1 MRKHLIHCGLFAAT
15 LIGLSFGGTAN
26 ADAKGE
32 PSLGNNECPVG
43 LVNGMELDDEFGEG
57 TQELTRC
64 IAKRNQVKLLVQI
77 NQYCARS
84 GGTYG
89 EGENENYPKGTPKCS
104 RAYALQNI
112 ENVIADYE
120 TTYGMTVGKDY
131 EIAAVVHSGG
141 GPLVIQDWTNEKIV
155 NEFEGQVQKLM
166 NLGVRFYFC
175 QNTTRSYQASGLLP
189 ADATGA
195 LVTSVDDDGVPH
207 SVEYVTAGI
216 TALADFQ
223 RAGWTYVQP

>member
-1 MRKHLIHCGLFAAT
+1 MNKHQIHCGLLAAS
-15 LIGLSFGGTAN
+15 LIGLGFTGATYAG
-26 ADAKGE
+26 KG
-32 PSLGNNECPVG
+32 GNNACPVG
-43 LVNGMELDDEFGEG
+43 VLEGSPGTPDTTLDSEFGPG

-64 IAKRNQVKLLVQI
+64 IARRNQVKLLVQI

-89 EGENENYPKGTPKCS
+89 PGEKYPEGTPKCS

-120 TTYGMTVGKDY
+120 QTYGMTVGKDY

-141 GPLVIQDWTNEKIV
+141 GPLVIQDGTNGKII
-155 NEFEGQVQKLM
+155 NEFEGQVQDLM

-175 QNTTRSYQASGLLP
+175 QNTTRSYQANGSLP

-195 LVTSVDDDGVPH
+195 LVTSVDINGEPH